1 MFVRSKT
8 FLIFY
13 FLVESSS
20 SFLLKNKQLEQKHKV
35 PQKVRADKLSLNP
48 DKSKNK
54 KQKNKKEEKKK
65 EKRKKQ
71 NKENPTKN
79 GHNLH

>member
-54 KQKNKKEEKKK
+54 KQKQKRRKKERKKK
-65 EKRKKQ
+65 EA
-71 NKENPTKN
+71 E
-79 GHNLH
+79 